1 MHSRLPPGTTP
12 RGSWSGLGAGSPTP
26 GPTKIGAN
34 FLETEARFRPS
45 RLLDKITPRGAT
57 SSLCSQPVSPP
68 DFAPG
73 APPSLSRGGR
83 QRRPRPV
90 GLAARRPGSL
100 RRRLRKR
107 GRAPVLGLRRTTRF
121 QTSAPCAL
129 RPKAAVCFWGIPGA
143 PRSPAQ
149 VPGALFVQLALPGLP
164 LLPEAERH
172 EACRS
177 TLRPLSGGSEHKQGG
192 LSRNS

>member
-1 MHSRLPPGTTP
+1 MVHGPGWGRAPPPPVPQRSVLTFWRRRRGPVPPVCSTRSPPGERP
-12 RGSWSGLGAGSPTP
+12 RHSV
-26 GPTKIGAN
+26 
-34 FLETEARFRPS
+34 R
-45 RLLDKITPRGAT
+45 
-57 SSLCSQPVSPP
+57 SLCHPPTSPQELRRLC
-68 DFAPG
+68 PG
-73 APPSLSRGGR
+73 AADSD
-83 QRRPRPV
+83 V

-100 RRRLRKR
+100 RRGLRKR

-149 VPGALFVQLALPGLP
+149 VTALPGLP

-172 EACRS
+172 GACRS
-177 TLRPLSGGSEHKQGG
+177 TLRPVSGGSEHKQGG
-192 LSRNS
+192 QSRNS

>member
-1 MHSRLPPGTTP
+1 MRRRLPPGTTP

-68 DFAPG
+68 DFAAG

-100 RRRLRKR
+100 RRGLRKH
-107 GRAPVLGLRRTTRF
+107 GRAPVPGLRRTTRF

-149 VPGALFVQLALPGLP
+149 VTALPGLP

-177 TLRPLSGGSEHKQGG
+177 TLRPVSGGSEHKQGG
-192 LSRNS
+192 QSRNS

>member
-1 MHSRLPPGTTP
+1 MPEPFLTRRRLPPGTTP
-12 RGSWSGLGAGSPTP
+12 RGSWSGLGAGSPP
-26 GPTKIGAN
+26 SPTKIGAN
-34 FLETEARFRPS
+34 FWETEARFRPS

-68 DFAPG
+68 DFAAG

-100 RRRLRKR
+100 RRGLRKR
-107 GRAPVLGLRRTTRF
+107 GPAPVLGLRRTPRF

-149 VPGALFVQLALPGLP
+149 VTALPGLP

-177 TLRPLSGGSEHKQGG
+177 TPRPVSGGSEHKQGG
-192 LSRNS
+192 QSRNS